1 MRKKAKIPADLLK
14 ALNYSSSEEAA
25 LEMLLLSARSKYS
38 EFSQEVQR
46 FQEKYG
52 MDLEAFERTI
62 EARVN
67 EEEFEQE
74 EDLMAW
80 KFAKEAAEYWR
91 QKVEELEHVAG
102 TGRAIL

>member
-1 MRKKAKIPADLLK
+1 MRKKAKIRADLLK
-14 ALNYSSSEEAA
+14 ALNYSSPDEAA

-38 EFSQEVQR
+38 EFRQEAQR

-52 MDLEAFERTI
+52 MDFDAFQRTI
-62 EARVN
+62 EAQVN
-67 EEEFEQE
+67 EEFFEQE

-80 KFAKEAAEYWR
+80 KFAQDAAEYWR